1 MPIKSILT
9 GRVLMALVMFLIF
22 VTMVA
27 IALDYPSQARFMP
40 LVVGLPGIAMTLYE
54 LIREVRHALA
64 NGSTEETGAGTFMG
78 MPDDIAKRIAAEGGP
93 DPEEHKLTPAQQ
105 QRREWVLLG
114 YFTGLIGGIL
124 LFGFWITVPTFI
136 VVFLRERE
144 KAGWALTLGLT
155 AAAFAILY
163 FVFYRTL
170 GIDFHNGFITDAVR
184 DAFFPVD

>member
-1 MPIKSILT
+1 MPAKSIFT
-9 GRVLMALVMFLIF
+9 GRVMMALVMFLIF
-22 VTMVA
+22 TVMVG

-54 LIREVRHALA
+54 LIREVRNAMA
-64 NGSTEETGAGTFMG
+64 NGPAEETGPSMLIG
-78 MPDDIAKRIAAEGGP
+78 MPEDIAKRVAAEGGP
-93 DPEEHKLTPAQQ
+93 NPEGSKLSPAQL

-144 KAGWALTLGLT
+144 KASWVLTLGLT

-170 GIDFHNGFITDAVR
+170 GIDFHNGFITDAVK
-184 DAFFPVD
+184 DALFPGD